1 MSINIRTDF
10 MQHAELF
17 GNPVLFTNWL
27 IQRDTIPK
35 DWYCYDLRGTRQSP
49 NVKIALVDKTARYH
63 AGTVLSPTPLKRK
76 ETASRRVNSA
86 FHLLGEEM
94 TLEQFCEEHSLEYPQ
109 DDRKFAIKAASFDEA
124 ALFYAMTP
132 EEDQRLGCIG
142 HVRMDFGH
150 RGQEFW
156 HTWWPRG
163 PEELNSPEF
172 KAELQEVVDE
182 LRTSVLK
189 DLAGMT
195 KYCWGHGGEVG
206 GWPANYD
213 KTVLAIQDGE
223 LTEFWARYPKALDQ
237 ADSLLVETAGR
248 PGAVGRRMTL
258 SILSAATKISPSAY
272 LTACKRAVDTG
283 DGQRV
288 QSLIEQAESCLSEPL
303 PALTGVAILHAYTNG
318 HRNMAKDLIAQ
329 CTSEQIAAAP
339 PNLLRRVA
347 ERLDFQTAMELVD
360 KGVQPGDYAAD
371 VLHTLTGQHQEWMAE
386 KLLEHGMPVAADNY
400 AALYVCVN
408 NQAAGVAKLLLD
420 RGMDLEQYQT
430 WAEKQRKNEG
440 YEETMAELTEYWSE
454 LQSGPEQD
462 SPSMDGMSL

>member
-206 GWPANYD
+206 GWPANYGY
-213 KTVLAIQDGE
+213 I
-223 LTEFWARYPKALDQ
+223 
-237 ADSLLVETAGR
+237 VETENYR
-248 PGAVGRRMTL
+248 YYL
-258 SILSAATKISPSAY
+258 SDW
-272 LTACKRAVDTG
+272 DTG
-283 DGQRV
+283 DKERNVELADEMNENLGVSPVQR
-288 QSLIEQAESCLSEPL
+288 Q
-303 PALTGVAILHAYTNG
+303 
-318 HRNMAKDLIAQ
+318 
-329 CTSEQIAAAP
+329 
-339 PNLLRRVA
+339 
-347 ERLDFQTAMELVD
+347 AMEIGSLAGWDV
-360 KGVQPGDYAAD
+360 PGAD
-371 VLHTLTGQHQEWMAE
+371 PKA
-386 KLLEHGMPVAADNY
+386 Y
-400 AALYVCVN
+400 
-408 NQAAGVAKLLLD
+408 
-420 RGMDLEQYQT
+420 
-430 WAEKQRKNEG
+430 
-440 YEETMAELTEYWSE
+440 
-454 LQSGPEQD
+454 EQD
-462 SPSMDGMSL
+462 ALQMGGM

>member
-1 MSINIRTDF
+1 MSINIRTDS

-109 DDRKFAIKAASFDEA
+109 DDRKFTIKAASFDEA

-206 GWPANYD
+206 GWPANYGY
-213 KTVLAIQDGE
+213 I
-223 LTEFWARYPKALDQ
+223 
-237 ADSLLVETAGR
+237 VETENYR
-248 PGAVGRRMTL
+248 YCLRCNPVPGDYQ
-258 SILSAATKISPSAY
+258 AY
-272 LTACKRAVDTG
+272 LTAFDLCVQRQNLAEQPAVIGRVSFASGEQVEYTDPEAYLQCIREELPDHPATG
-283 DGQRV
+283 FRY
-288 QSLIEQAESCLSEPL
+288 E
-303 PALTGVAILHAYTNG
+303 
-318 HRNMAKDLIAQ
+318 
-329 CTSEQIAAAP
+329 
-339 PNLLRRVA
+339 
-347 ERLDFQTAMELVD
+347 
-360 KGVQPGDYAAD
+360 
-371 VLHTLTGQHQEWMAE
+371 TLTDDPAVRKQADDILYDLYGEENPRPLEDYENAPQE
-386 KLLEHGMPVAADNY
+386 GM
-400 AALYVCVN
+400 
-408 NQAAGVAKLLLD
+408 
-420 RGMDLEQYQT
+420 
-430 WAEKQRKNEG
+430 
-440 YEETMAELTEYWSE
+440 TM
-454 LQSGPEQD
+454 G
-462 SPSMDGMSL
+462 GISL

>member
-206 GWPANYD
+206 GWPANYGY
-213 KTVLAIQDGE
+213 I
-223 LTEFWARYPKALDQ
+223 
-237 ADSLLVETAGR
+237 VETENYR
-248 PGAVGRRMTL
+248 YCLRCNPVPGDYQ
-258 SILSAATKISPSAY
+258 AY
-272 LTACKRAVDTG
+272 LTAFDL
-283 DGQRV
+283 RV
-288 QSLIEQAESCLSEPL
+288 QRQNLAEQPAVIGRVSFASGEQVDYTDPEAYLQCIREELPDHPATGFRYETLTDDPAVRKQADDILYDLYGEENPRPVEDYENAPQEGMTMGGISLLQPYFSVRVTIKPWVSAVCLKYLLWYVPPLLQSCVLTISL
-303 PALTGVAILHAYTNG
+303 LYWWHISWSKVHTVYSIGRFSVPAAILIS
-318 HRNMAKDLIAQ
+318 L
-329 CTSEQIAAAP
+329 CPSP
-339 PNLLRRVA
+339 L
-347 ERLDFQTAMELVD
+347 
-360 KGVQPGDYAAD
+360 
-371 VLHTLTGQHQEWMAE
+371 TL
-386 KLLEHGMPVAADNY
+386 
-400 AALYVCVN
+400 
-408 NQAAGVAKLLLD
+408 QASYKV
-420 RGMDLEQYQT
+420 
-430 WAEKQRKNEG
+430 
-440 YEETMAELTEYWSE
+440 
-454 LQSGPEQD
+454 
-462 SPSMDGMSL
+462 